1 MLVQKSDKITEI
13 QSTILDAAVE
23 RFQHFGIRKTTMA
36 EIAADVH
43 MSTANLYR
51 YFRNKEDIAVAC
63 SRRCLDE
70 RSMRL
75 QAVVESSQPADKKL
89 QAFFTEILRYTYEQ
103 VSSSPRINELVNI
116 IAEKYRDVVLDKNK
130 VERSLIKRILEQG
143 INEGIF
149 SFEDID
155 RATIA
160 VHTSM
165 HLFQLPLS
173 MTVHDLDTLMDMV
186 PVTTELL
193 LNGLRKK

>member
-1 MLVQKSDKITEI
+1 MLANKSDKISEI
-13 QSTILDAAVE
+13 QTGILDAAVG

-36 EIAADVH
+36 EIAADVD

-63 SRRCLDE
+63 TRRCLDE
-70 RSMRL
+70 RSRRL
-75 QAVVESSQPADKKL
+75 RAVVESSQPADKKL
-89 QAFFTEILRYTYEQ
+89 QAFFSEILQYTYEQ
-103 VSSSPRINELVNI
+103 VSSNPRINELVNI
-116 IAEKYRDVVLDKNK
+116 IAEKYRNVVLDKNK
-130 VERSLIKRILEQG
+130 VERDLIKRILEQG
-143 INEGIF
+143 IHEGIF
-149 SFEDID
+149 SFDDID

-173 MTVHDLDTLMDMV
+173 MTVHDLETLMDMV